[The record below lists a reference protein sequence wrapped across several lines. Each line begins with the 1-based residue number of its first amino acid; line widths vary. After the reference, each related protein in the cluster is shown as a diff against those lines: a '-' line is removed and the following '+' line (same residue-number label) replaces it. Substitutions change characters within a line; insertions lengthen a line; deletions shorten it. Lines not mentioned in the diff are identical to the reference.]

1 MFFSLISG
9 LFNIVF
15 YQFDRNLILSS
26 QGRRLYPSNQK
37 NGIMKATIQKKIILS
52 YLFLGGL
59 LASIVHLVGISKSR
73 SENAV
78 ERFSNSIGQLILE
91 AYAVHLFGLF
101 VIASSIVGWWIN
113 QRKAQPQYVKTFQLT
128 LAMGVV
134 YYSILF
140 ACGYISF

>member
-1 MFFSLISG
+1 
-9 LFNIVF
+9 
-15 YQFDRNLILSS
+15 
-26 QGRRLYPSNQK
+26 
-37 NGIMKATIQKKIILS
+37 MKATIQKNIILS

-140 ACGYISF
+140 AFGYISF